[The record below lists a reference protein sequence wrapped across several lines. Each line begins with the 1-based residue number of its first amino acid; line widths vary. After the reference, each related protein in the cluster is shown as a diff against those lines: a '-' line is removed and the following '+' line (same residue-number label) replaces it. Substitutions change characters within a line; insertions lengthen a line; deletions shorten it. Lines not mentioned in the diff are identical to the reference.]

1 MSTDRLSAGKLT
13 ERVTLS
19 RRLEINPD
27 SPNDYG
33 NTVADWADQGTV
45 SAQYVHL
52 RGGETVLSGRLAGR
66 HPQVI
71 RVRASALTR
80 QVATDWRITDTRTGT
95 EFNVRDV
102 TLDPGRAFIDFLCES
117 GVNVG

>member
-1 MSTDRLSAGKLT
+1 MISAGALK

-19 RRLEINPD
+19 LRQEINPD

-33 NTVADWADQGTV
+33 NTIADWADQGTV
-45 SAQYVHL
+45 AAQYIHRLGNSESVMA
-52 RGGETVLSGRLAGR
+52 SRLAGR
-66 HPQVI
+66 HIQVI
-71 RVRASALTR
+71 RVRASTLTR
-80 QVATDWRITDTRTGT
+80 QVAPEWRITDARTGT

-102 TLDPGRAFIDFLCES
+102 TPDPSRAFIDFLCES